1 MEGFS
6 QIKGLWDALNTHDF
20 NNVLGFENVL
30 KDSER
35 FMKLVQA
42 IKANKAKK
50 FTTNYNTNQ
59 NDFDITIEKV
69 KDQKVELKIKGIS
82 KLCMMLEVLKEQVTM
97 LLPRAQKVII
107 ANKIIGNYEKYR
119 F

>member
-42 IKANKAKK
+42 IKANKAK
-50 FTTNYNTNQ
+50 NLQ
-59 NDFDITIEKV
+59 QIII
-69 KDQKVELKIKGIS
+69 QIKMI
-82 KLCMMLEVLKEQVTM
+82 L
-97 LLPRAQKVII
+97 I
-107 ANKIIGNYEKYR
+107 
-119 F
+119 